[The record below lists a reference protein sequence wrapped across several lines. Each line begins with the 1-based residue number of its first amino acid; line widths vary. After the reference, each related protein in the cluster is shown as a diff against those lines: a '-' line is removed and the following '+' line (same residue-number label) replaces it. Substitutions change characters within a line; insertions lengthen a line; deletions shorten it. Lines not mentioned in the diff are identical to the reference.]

1 MFVNTWKKNI
11 QKFKNRNII
20 YGHLTPKIDWF
31 QISGVDVWTRVPKRS
46 ILSLLQYIRCCFY
59 VINVRPPWNEGRG
72 NAGIPVHPPF
82 LQVVETLL
90 NEVRLRQFQGR
101 HHNGSR
107 HNCCIQR
114 SCIPVRRIIVKFPQW
129 ENGYGLT
136 LYLYGERWVNRYHDT
151 ALFKF
156 TKIFLG

>member
-1 MFVNTWKKNI
+1 MFVNTCKKNI
-11 QKFKNRNII
+11 QQFKNRNII

-90 NEVRLRQFQGR
+90 NEVRLRQF
-101 HHNGSR
+101 
-107 HNCCIQR
+107 
-114 SCIPVRRIIVKFPQW
+114 
-129 ENGYGLT
+129 
-136 LYLYGERWVNRYHDT
+136 
-151 ALFKF
+151 
-156 TKIFLG
+156 